1 MNAFSQ
7 LLDLELERCGWT
19 AANKA
24 FDDMISACRARD
36 DAAYDAAKAR
46 FDECIQKS
54 TREAGS
60 PNKQPAA
67 NNGHSA

>member
-1 MNAFSQ
+1 MNAFSR

-19 AANKA
+19 ATNRA
-24 FDDMISACRARD
+24 FEDMIAACRARD
-36 DAAYDAAKAR
+36 DAAYDEAKAG

-67 NNGHSA
+67 NNGN

>member
-19 AANKA
+19 AADRKWREDA
-24 FDDMISACRARD
+24 QQFIRDVRATVAD
-36 DAAYDAAKAR
+36 
-46 FDECIQKS
+46 FS